1 VSVLL
6 EVEEVGKRYP
16 KVARPRDRLRA
27 LGRLLL
33 GREDRDAV
41 TVLEGVAFQVRR
53 GESIGV
59 IGENGAGKSTLL
71 KLITGVLAP
80 SMGRVALHGSH
91 GALLELGAGFHLE
104 YTGRENLALAGALL
118 GFESTELKRRLPEI
132 LAFADIGRY
141 IDEPVKH
148 YSSGMIVRLGFALV
162 AARRP
167 DLLITDEV
175 LAVGDEAFQRKCVH
189 WIERYLTEG
198 GTLMLVSHSMYHVQ
212 KLCRHALWLHQGK
225 VMAYGDV
232 HEVTQQ
238 YLAYEERKIA
248 QQGGPPVK
256 STAIGQEFAVHALSL
271 NGVDS
276 ESAQV
281 LEVGAALEVAVR
293 IASRDG
299 RAPQLA
305 LGVTRVDGTPVYG
318 TSSEIGAARPRLIE
332 PGVYE
337 YRLRFATLPLLPGGY
352 AVRAHAMDPE
362 ALRLFDTVERAFT
375 VRGAS
380 REFGMVR
387 LQHRWLDEPAAGDV
401 QVGSQA

>member
-6 EVEEVGKRYP
+6 ELQGVGKRYP
-16 KVARPRDRLRA
+16 KVSRPRDRLRA

-33 GREDRDAV
+33 SRSQPDAV
-41 TVLEGVAFQVRR
+41 SVLQDVSFSVRR

-80 SMGRVALHGSH
+80 STGQVRLEGSH
-91 GALLELGAGFHLE
+91 AALLELGAGFHPE
-104 YTGRENLALAGALL
+104 YTGRENLDMAGALM
-118 GFESTELKRRLPEI
+118 GFERAEFKRKLPEI

-141 IDEPVKH
+141 VDEPIKH

-175 LAVGDEAFQRKCVH
+175 LAVGDEAFQRRCVR
-189 WIERYLTEG
+189 WIERYLAES
-198 GTLMLVSHSMYHVQ
+198 GTLILVSHSMYHVQ
-212 KLCRHALWLHQGK
+212 KLCRHAIWLHQGQ

-248 QQGGPPVK
+248 QQAGQRPPAGV
-256 STAIGQEFAVHALSL
+256 AGQEFAVVGMSL
-271 NGVDS
+271 NGADS
-276 ESAQV
+276 ENPLV
-281 LEVGAALEVAVR
+281 LDPDAGLDLSVR

-299 RAPQLA
+299 RVPQLA
-305 LGVTRVDGTPVYG
+305 LGITRADGSPVYG
-318 TSSEIGAARPRLIE
+318 TSSEIAGARPRRADA
-332 PGVYE
+332 GQFV
-337 YRLRFATLPLLPGGY
+337 YRLCFGALPLLPGGY
-352 AVRAHAMDPE
+352 VVRAHAMDPE
-362 ALRLFDTVERAFT
+362 ALRLFDTIERPFV

-387 LQHRWLDEPAAGDV
+387 LQHRWLEDEGVTAAESRG
-401 QVGSQA
+401 